1 MGTILRKTKLEEL
14 VDFWNVSNF
23 HLKTKIHNQDFDLI
37 ENNLIKN
44 CSNSSDFIKNYLS
57 SKNKQNLD
65 KKFHS
70 NLLPEPYCGNLSN
83 AKIFILGLNPGFDN
97 ATYFCQENEKLR
109 NALENNLKQN
119 LSEYEY
125 PFIGLNPEFLW
136 TDSGRWCFSK
146 FDQQENSLIREIMN
160 RKNCDYLGSLKF
172 LSQKI
177 ASLELVPYHSKLFSL
192 PKSIYMKMPSVK
204 IMLSFIENYVLPK
217 VNSGDAILI
226 VLRKGNI
233 LESEID
239 GLKEIENKIVIY
251 KGSGECQRASLSANS
266 RGGKA
271 ILNFLQSEQT
281 ESLI

>member
-1 MGTILRKTKLEEL
+1 METIPRKTKLEEL
-14 VDFWNVSNF
+14 VAFWNVSNF

-37 ENNLIKN
+37 ENNLINN

-57 SKNKQNLD
+57 SENKSVLD
-65 KKFHS
+65 EKFHA
-70 NLLPEPYCGNLSN
+70 NLLPEPYCGNLSK

-97 ATYFCQENEKLR
+97 ATYFCQENENLR
-109 NALENNLKQN
+109 KALEDNLKQN

-125 PFIGLNPEFLW
+125 PFIGLDPEFLW
-136 TDSGRWCFSK
+136 TDGGRWWFSK
-146 FDQQENSLIREIMN
+146 FDQQENSLIKEIMN
-160 RKNCDYLGSLKF
+160 RKKCDYLDSLKF

-177 ASLELVPYHSKLFSL
+177 ASLELVPYHSKRFSL

-204 IMLSFIENYVLPK
+204 MMLSFIENYVLPK

-226 VLRKGNI
+226 VLRKGKV
-233 LESEID
+233 LETKID

-251 KGSGECQRASLSANS
+251 KGSGECQRASLSADS

-271 ILNFLQSEQT
+271 MLNFLLNE
-281 ESLI
+281 